1 MSAETEKWPIPV
13 FEQKVSSTISF
24 RKLISKIQMAR
35 GNLLTFVCLIIV
47 VAAFVLL
54 FAVLLTFWWSQYYME
69 NKRTEQYYN
78 LANAHYSI
86 SQTATFKSTSISPY
100 KIELDEE
107 KYSEAIT
114 GSQENEKPN
123 IVSKNVNGKISAKQ
137 ENKTLR
143 NGKLGN
149 IPMVIESDFLLEL
162 LDNHNAKNRIYILE
176 AISGGERG
184 SAPNNNTDGILYSQK
199 FQVGRLG
206 EPLIIIISLIEYN

>member
-1 MSAETEKWPIPV
+1 MSTETEKWPIPV

-24 RKLISKIQMAR
+24 QKLISKIQMAR

-54 FAVLLTFWWSQYYME
+54 FAVLLTFLWSQYYME

-86 SQTATFKSTSISPY
+86 SPTATFKSTSISPY
-100 KIELDEE
+100 KTEVGEA
-107 KYSEAIT
+107 KYSEAIA
-114 GSQENEKPN
+114 GSQENENPN
-123 IVSKNVNGKISAKQ
+123 IVSKNSNGKISAKQ

-149 IPMVIESDFLLEL
+149 IIPMVIESDFLLEL
-162 LDNHNAKNRIYILE
+162 LDNHNAKNRIHILE

-184 SAPNNNTDGILYSQK
+184 SAANNNTDGIPYSQK

-206 EPLIIIISLIEYN
+206 EPLIY